1 MKARLTASTSWSPW
15 RLLSTEGMTTLVAPP
30 RSAKATLCFSFA
42 LVFLCGAVTGALLL
56 NLKNHGRGQPAA
68 VHGHFGSQFE
78 LNHLHK
84 ELDLSD
90 EQTRQLSMILDDVAK
105 YYDNVLS
112 DGQTRVMQ
120 ILDDRQKQKFQKMLA
135 AEGH

>member
-1 MKARLTASTSWSPW
+1 
-15 RLLSTEGMTTLVAPP
+15 MTTLVAPP
-30 RSAKATLCFSFA
+30 KSAKTTLCISFA
-42 LVFLCGAVTGALLL
+42 LIFLCGAVSGALLM
-56 NLKNHGRGQPAA
+56 NLSSRTGHSREAA
-68 VHGHFGSQFE
+68 IRGHFGSQFE
-78 LNHLHK
+78 LQHLHK

-120 ILDDRQKQKFQKMLA
+120 ILDDRQKAKFLQLLA
-135 AEGH
+135 REGH

>member
-1 MKARLTASTSWSPW
+1 
-15 RLLSTEGMTTLVAPP
+15 MTTLVAPP
-30 RSAKATLCFSFA
+30 RSAKATLCLSFA
-42 LVFLCGAVTGALLL
+42 LVFLCGAVSGALLM
-56 NLKNHGRGQPAA
+56 NLTRHPGRVAVRGQFHP
-68 VHGHFGSQFE
+68 QFE
-78 LNHLHK
+78 LQRLHK
-84 ELDLSD
+84 ELDLSS

-120 ILDDRQKQKFQKMLA
+120 ILDEKQKAKFQQILA

>member
-1 MKARLTASTSWSPW
+1 
-15 RLLSTEGMTTLVAPP
+15 MTTLVAPP
-30 RSAKATLCFSFA
+30 RSAKATLCLSFA
-42 LVFLCGAVTGALLL
+42 LVFLCGAVSGALLM
-56 NLKNHGRGQPAA
+56 NSKNRARSTHNASVR
-68 VHGHFGSQFE
+68 GHFDSRFE
-78 LNHLHK
+78 LQHLHN
-84 ELDLSD
+84 ELDLTA

-120 ILDDRQKQKFQKMLA
+120 ILDEKQKAKFQKMLQ

>member
-1 MKARLTASTSWSPW
+1 
-15 RLLSTEGMTTLVAPP
+15 MTTLVAPQ
-30 RSAKATLCFSFA
+30 RTAKTTLCISFV
-42 LVFLCGAVTGALLL
+42 LVFLCGGVAGALIV
-56 NLKNHGRGQPAA
+56 NLTSHAPRSQNVK
-68 VHGHFGSQFE
+68 GHFGTQFE
-78 LNHLHK
+78 LQHLRK
-84 ELDLSD
+84 DLSLSD

-120 ILDDRQKQKFQKMLA
+120 ILDDKQKAKFQQLLA

>member
-1 MKARLTASTSWSPW
+1 
-15 RLLSTEGMTTLVAPP
+15 MTTLVAPP
-30 RSAKATLCFSFA
+30 KSAKATLCLSFA
-42 LVFLCGAVTGALLL
+42 LVFLCGAVAGALFM
-56 NLKNHGRGQPAA
+56 NVNSKSHASRQ
-68 VHGHFGSQFE
+68 VSVRGHFGSQFE
-78 LNHLHK
+78 LQHLRK

-120 ILDDRQKQKFQKMLA
+120 MLSEGQKAKFQQMLA
-135 AEGH
+135 TEGH